1 MNTIYFISGLG
12 ADWRMFQF
20 LKLPDHLPQQQI
32 KWVPPLHLDEPLETY
47 VQRLIPQIEDTVDP
61 ILVGFSFGGL
71 VAIELARLLQPRK
84 IILISS
90 LATRHAIP
98 WYYRLAGKTLLH
110 KHVPFKVMQNTYPLA
125 PFFFGAHTPYE
136 RRMLKSVFFRIDET
150 FLRWALGRLLDWKQ
164 ETIPPNLVQIHGTS
178 DLILPLHD
186 RPDMVKIHKGEH
198 LMILHRPEEVSNILS
213 RILLD
218 CIHDEQK

>member
-164 ETIPPNLVQIHGTS
+164 EIIPPNLVQIHGTS

-186 RPDMVKIHKGEH
+186 RPDMIKIHKGEH